1 MLLKIEINF
10 LNIPIP
16 PIIFFSWKFYGEVKK
31 ESIFKTIEF
40 SQNVV
45 YKYVSCFSR
54 IHTLHICSTI
64 SKHETGNM
72 INCKCF
78 MKIIIYNAN
87 LLKLV

>member
-54 IHTLHICSTI
+54 NTRSTFVQQFR
-64 SKHETGNM
+64 S
-72 INCKCF
+72 
-78 MKIIIYNAN
+78 MKREI
-87 LLKLV
+87 